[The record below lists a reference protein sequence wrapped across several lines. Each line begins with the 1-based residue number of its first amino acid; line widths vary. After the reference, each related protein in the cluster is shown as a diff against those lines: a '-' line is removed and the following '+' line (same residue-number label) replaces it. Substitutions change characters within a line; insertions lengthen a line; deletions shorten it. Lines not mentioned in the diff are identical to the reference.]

1 MYECGIK
8 RKAVKPADQRMMMRL
23 NSEGLGTRYAIFCV
37 LNLAVA
43 ATSISIASQAGW
55 GSCLLCISHSL
66 FTGNAGA

>member
-43 ATSISIASQAGW
+43 ATSISIASQAG
-55 GSCLLCISHSL
+55 
-66 FTGNAGA
+66 